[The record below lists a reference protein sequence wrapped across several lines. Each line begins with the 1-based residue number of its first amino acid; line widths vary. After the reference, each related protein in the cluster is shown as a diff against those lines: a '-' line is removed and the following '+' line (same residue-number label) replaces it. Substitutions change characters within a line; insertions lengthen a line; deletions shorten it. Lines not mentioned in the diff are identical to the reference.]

1 MRLLWW
7 AVLALGAV
15 WLLRRVW
22 RASRPAQPP
31 ASPDRDAPDAPRRMV
46 RCAHCGVHLA
56 EDEAVV
62 AQGLHFCD
70 AAHRDAG
77 AAPGA

>member
-1 MRLLWW
+1 MRLFWLGL
-7 AVLALGAV
+7 LALGV
-15 WLLRRVW
+15 IWLVRRVW
-22 RASRPAQPP
+22 RRSEPARPP
-31 ASPDRDAPDAPRRMV
+31 AAPDRDAPEAPRRMV

-56 EDEAVV
+56 EDEAVA